1 MMKYNNYDKF
11 TFKIQFF
18 AVLIHAL
25 VTTAGVIGS
34 EEFAVASNILA
45 IFKSF
50 ETMNNSISVFHVI
63 KWKRVP
69 LVKVFVFQEH
79 K

>member
-1 MMKYNNYDKF
+1 MINYNNYDKF
-11 TFKIQFF
+11 TLKIQFS
-18 AVLIHAL
+18 AVLIYTL

-63 KWKRVP
+63 KWKKVP
-69 LVKVFVFQEH
+69 LVKIFVVQEH